1 MKKKKKLNDN
11 TLLVLYF
18 IGFIAPNNCDCIV
31 IANVFTKIQIKYLK
45 CYHFL
50 KWYCPSLSDHT

>member
-1 MKKKKKLNDN
+1 MKKKEKLNDN

-50 KWYCPSLSDHT
+50 K